1 MNNIRIKFKRYVI
14 LNVQKK
20 YDSNKNQINYFYK
33 EVGSWDTD
41 SHLNL
46 SLNEIVFPNS
56 NIILNSVCSEQC
68 SFGSVKVPLFFICH
82 LSTKRMK

>member
-1 MNNIRIKFKRYVI
+1 MI

-20 YDSNKNQINYFYK
+20 YDSNTNQMNYFYK

-46 SLNEIVFPNS
+46 NLNEIVFPNN

-68 SFGSVKVPLFFICH
+68 SFGSVKVEFFVLFLNF
-82 LSTKRMK
+82 